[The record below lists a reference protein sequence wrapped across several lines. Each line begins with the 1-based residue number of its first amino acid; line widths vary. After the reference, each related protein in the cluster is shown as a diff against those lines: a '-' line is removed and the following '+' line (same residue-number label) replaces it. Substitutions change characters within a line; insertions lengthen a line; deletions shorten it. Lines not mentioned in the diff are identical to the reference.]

1 VSTDQPSDSIRR
13 RRNNRSPEFKAK
25 IVAACMNL
33 GVSATAIAR
42 EHGLNTNLVHRW
54 VREYE
59 KTQETNQAAI
69 IDHESVDMATMIMPN
84 FIELPFNTPAVNTES
99 EEPIQLEFQRG
110 DLKLNVKWPAPKA
123 SECVHLIK
131 ALLKC

>member
-1 VSTDQPSDSIRR
+1 MSTDQPSDSIRR

-59 KTQETNQAAI
+59 KALEINSSAI
-69 IDHESVDMATMIMPN
+69 IDHESVNTSTMLMPN
-84 FIELPFNTPAVNTES
+84 FIELPFKVPDES
-99 EEPIQLEFQRG
+99 ADSGEPIQLEFQKG
-110 DLKLNVKWPAPKA
+110 DLKLNVRWPAPKA

>member
-1 VSTDQPSDSIRR
+1 MSTNQPSDSIRR

-42 EHGLNTNLVHRW
+42 EHGLNANLVHRW

-59 KTQETNQAAI
+59 KAQEINLSAI
-69 IDHESVDMATMIMPN
+69 IDHESVDMAMITPN

-110 DLKLNVKWPAPKA
+110 DLMLNVKWPAPKA

>member
-1 VSTDQPSDSIRR
+1 
-13 RRNNRSPEFKAK
+13 
-25 IVAACMNL
+25 MNL

-42 EHGLNTNLVHRW
+42 EHGLNANLVHRW

-59 KTQETNQAAI
+59 KAQEINLSAI
-69 IDHESVDMATMIMPN
+69 IDHESVDMAMITPN

-110 DLKLNVKWPAPKA
+110 DLKLNLKWPAPKA

>member
-1 VSTDQPSDSIRR
+1 
-13 RRNNRSPEFKAK
+13 
-25 IVAACMNL
+25 M
-33 GVSATAIAR
+33 
-42 EHGLNTNLVHRW
+42 HRW

-59 KTQETNQAAI
+59 KTQETNQAAF

-110 DLKLNVKWPAPKA
+110 DLDDYP
-123 SECVHLIK
+123 SI
-131 ALLKC
+131 